1 MGTYCSLWQEA
12 TWTRRCTDRASRAR
26 FQLNWD
32 ANLKGHGS
40 RKYAEMLVGKWVL
53 EAPLPQRDT
62 VECGHEFDAS
72 GCRHEC
78 DSGIILVEPDSE
90 GPTGNYHWGLGCLAR
105 LRNTRNPI
113 VVPRE
118 CIEQDLNN
126 RITSDSRESEIK
138 TRMPGTSDPSDPS
151 CSSRYH
157 LADGPFPLWPHQRS
171 GI

>member
-1 MGTYCSLWQEA
+1 MRKCSW
-12 TWTRRCTDRASRAR
+12 ASGCLRP
-26 FQLNWD
+26 
-32 ANLKGHGS
+32 
-40 RKYAEMLVGKWVL
+40 

-62 VECGHEFDAS
+62 VERGHEFDAP

-90 GPTGNYHWGLGCLAR
+90 GPTGNDHWGLGCLAR

-151 CSSRYH
+151 CSSRCH
-157 LADGPFPLWPHQRS
+157 LADEATCTICAQRAHRHLS
-171 GI
+171 PRIYM